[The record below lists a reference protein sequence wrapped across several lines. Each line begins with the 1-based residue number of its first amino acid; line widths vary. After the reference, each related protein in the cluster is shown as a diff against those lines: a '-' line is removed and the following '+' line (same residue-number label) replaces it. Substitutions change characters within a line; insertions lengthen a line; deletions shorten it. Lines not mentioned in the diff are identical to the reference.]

1 MTEQPKYT
9 VIKKQNDF
17 ELRRYA
23 GYIKAEVEVG
33 GEDYKSAAERG
44 FNILAGYIFG
54 NNVARQKI
62 AMTAPVAASRSEK
75 IAMTVPV
82 TISRADTYH
91 VAFIMPSAY
100 TLETLPAPKDERVR
114 FIPCPPARWRRCAFR
129 DISIRRKSNETR
141 NGWGCGW
148 RSLGWRP
155 RGFHRGRLQPA
166 LGARVPGEERGY
178 DRRQNAGLGRL
189 ACI

>member
-114 FIPCPPARWRRCAFR
+114 FIPLPARQVAAVRFSGYFNPEKIERNKERLGLWVEELGLETEGDFIVAGYNPPWVPGFLAR
-129 DISIRRKSNETR
+129 NEVMIDVKT
-141 NGWGCGW
+141 
-148 RSLGWRP
+148 
-155 RGFHRGRLQPA
+155 QA
-166 LGARVPGEERGY
+166 LGG
-178 DRRQNAGLGRL
+178 
-189 ACI
+189 